1 MAVNNKKKNQNDYL
15 INREI
20 KLNVSDNIRLI
31 TKTSNQI
38 LSFGEALEVSEK
50 EALDLILINSSTTPP
65 IVKLEDY
72 NKFIYEQK
80 KNAKKNKQV
89 SKPVKEIDLNVNI
102 ASNDLETKI
111 RHAKS
116 FINDGSKVK
125 VVLTMRG
132 RELSRKDVSKQAII
146 DFISKM
152 QDVAVAESP
161 LKDEG
166 NKCIVIL
173 KKK

>member
-1 MAVNNKKKNQNDYL
+1 MAINNKKKNQNDYF

-20 KLNVSDNIRLI
+20 KLDESDNVRLI
-31 TKTSNQI
+31 TKTSNRV
-38 LSFGEALEVSEK
+38 LSFGEALEISEK
-50 EALDLILINSSTTPP
+50 EELDLILINSSITPP
-65 IVKLEDY
+65 ILKLEDY

-89 SKPVKEIDLNVNI
+89 AKPVKEIDLSVNI
-102 ASNDLETKI
+102 ASNDLETKV

-132 RELSRKDVSKQAII
+132 RELSRKDISKQVIV
-146 DFISKM
+146 DFISKI
-152 QDVAVAESP
+152 
-161 LKDEG
+161 G
-166 NKCIVIL
+166 NKIETLHVSDYDFVNERENE
-173 KKK
+173 